1 MPMFENSSLCKLLN
15 IKYPIIQGGMAWLGT
30 SSLVSAVSD
39 AGGLGTIGS
48 GHASPDWLKQE
59 IRGTRQATNRPFAV
73 NIMLMSPYLQ
83 ETLKVV
89 MDEKVP
95 VVTFGAGNP
104 GRYIP
109 MLKEAGIKMIP
120 VVSSA
125 ALATMLD
132 RRGVDAFIAEG
143 MESGGHIGDTAT
155 FPLVPQVID
164 AVRVPV
170 IAAGGIADGRGLAA
184 ALALGAQGVQMGT
197 RFICST
203 ECIAHQNF
211 KDYILQARDRST
223 VITGTTTGHPVRCLA
238 NKFTRR
244 FTDMEKAGTSIEELD
259 TLGKGSM
266 YAGVISG
273 DLENGSLMAGQIAGL
288 VKDIKPVK
296 QIIDEM
302 VAEAERQLIGLTRQM
317 EPAR

>member
-1 MPMFENSSLCKLLN
+1 MFENLALCKLLG
-15 IKYPIIQGGMAWLGT
+15 IRYPIIQGGMAWLGT
-30 SSLVSAVSD
+30 AELAAAVSE

-48 GHASPDWLKQE
+48 GHADAGWLRQE
-59 IRGTRQATNRPFAV
+59 IRKTRQATGRPFAV
-73 NIMLMSPYLQ
+73 NIMLMSPHLKDN
-83 ETLKVV
+83 LKVV
-89 MDEKVP
+89 MDEQVS

-104 GRYIP
+104 GSYIP
-109 MLKEAGIKMIP
+109 MLKEAGIKIIP

-125 ALATMLD
+125 ALATRLD
-132 RRGVDAFIAEG
+132 RLGVDAFIAEG

-155 FPLVPQVID
+155 LPLVPQVID
-164 AVRVPV
+164 SVHVPV

-184 ALALGAQGVQMGT
+184 ALALGAQGAQMGT

-211 KDYILQARDRST
+211 KEYILQARDRST
-223 VITGTTTGHPVRCLA
+223 VVTGITTGHPVRCLA

-244 FTDMEKAGTSIEELD
+244 FTELEKSGADLD
-259 TLGKGSM
+259 QLDELGKGSL
-266 YAGVISG
+266 YAGVING

-288 VKDIKPVK
+288 IKEIKPVK
-296 QIIDEM
+296 QIIEEIM
-302 VAEAERQLIGLTRQM
+302 SGAKMQLANLARQM

>member
-1 MPMFENSSLCKLLN
+1 MFENLALCKLLG
-15 IKYPIIQGGMAWLGT
+15 IRYPIIQGGMAWLGT
-30 SSLVSAVSD
+30 SELAAAVSE

-48 GHASPDWLKQE
+48 GHADAGWLRQE
-59 IRGTRQATNRPFAV
+59 IRKTRQATGRPFAV
-73 NIMLMSPYLQ
+73 NIMLMSPHLKDN
-83 ETLKVV
+83 LKVV
-89 MDEKVP
+89 MDEQVS

-104 GRYIP
+104 GGYIP
-109 MLKEAGIKMIP
+109 MLKEAGIKIIP

-125 ALATMLD
+125 ALATRLD
-132 RRGVDAFIAEG
+132 RLGVDAFIAEG

-155 FPLVPQVID
+155 LPLVPQVID
-164 AVRVPV
+164 SVHVPV

-184 ALALGAQGVQMGT
+184 ALALGAQGAQMGT

-211 KDYILQARDRST
+211 KEYILQARDRST
-223 VITGTTTGHPVRCLA
+223 VVTGITTGHPVRCLA

-244 FTDMEKAGTSIEELD
+244 FTELEKSEADLD
-259 TLGKGSM
+259 QLDELGKGSL
-266 YAGVISG
+266 YAGVING

-288 VKDIKPVK
+288 IKEIKPVK
-296 QIIDEM
+296 QIIEEIMTGAEM
-302 VAEAERQLIGLTRQM
+302 QLANLARQM

>member
-1 MPMFENSSLCKLLN
+1 MLEDMILCKLLG

-30 SSLVSAVSD
+30 SDLVSAVSE

-48 GHASPDWLKQE
+48 GHAHPDWLREE
-59 IRGTRQATNRPFAV
+59 IRKVKHSTVKPFAV
-73 NIMLMSPYLQ
+73 NIMLMSPFLKDN
-83 ETLKVV
+83 LKVI

-104 GRYIP
+104 GSHIP
-109 MLKEAGIKMIP
+109 MLKEAGIRIIP

-125 ALATMLD
+125 ALATRLD
-132 RRGVDAFIAEG
+132 RLGVDAFVAEG

-164 AVRVPV
+164 AVHVPV

-197 RFICST
+197 RFICSS
-203 ECIAHQNF
+203 ECIAHRNF
-211 KDYILQARDRST
+211 KEYIIQARDRST
-223 VITGTTTGHPVRCLA
+223 VVTGSSTGHPVRCLA
-238 NKFTRR
+238 NKFSRR
-244 FTDMEKAGTSIEELD
+244 FLEMEKSGRSAEELEA
-259 TLGKGSM
+259 LGKGGM
-266 YAGVISG
+266 YTGVIAG

-288 VKDIKPVK
+288 VRDIKPVK
-296 QIIDEM
+296 EIIEDI
-302 VAEAERQLIGLTRQM
+302 VAVAERQVNSLTRQKD
-317 EPAR
+317 AVR